1 MNNILKYFLQGLIV
15 VIPTTLTVLIIVKVF
30 QFFESIF
37 SFVGLTG
44 SPALD
49 TLIAFSFLIIFITI
63 IGLLASSFIFKKL
76 FYFFE
81 EKLEHAPLIRHLY
94 SPIKD
99 FMNAFMGNKKKFKKP
114 VLVLTNPIANIH
126 EIGFI
131 TQDDLKE
138 WDLKD
143 EMAVYIPMSYS
154 FSGRLLIVPKQ
165 QVKLLNIEGA
175 DAMKFIV
182 SGGVT
187 DVEKE

>member
-1 MNNILKYFLQGLIV
+1 MNSVLKYLLQGLIV
-15 VIPTTLTVLIIVKVF
+15 VIPTALTVLIIVKIF
-30 QFFESIF
+30 QFFESVF

-49 TLIAFSFLIIFITI
+49 TLISFSFLLIIITL

-138 WDLKD
+138 WGLKE

>member
-1 MNNILKYFLQGLIV
+1 MNSVLKYLLQGLIV
-15 VIPTTLTVLIIVKVF
+15 VIPTALTVLIIVQIF
-30 QFFESIF
+30 QFFESVF

-49 TLIAFSFLIIFITI
+49 TLISFSFLLIIITL

-138 WDLKD
+138 WGLKE